1 MDVLLFGDQTDPEII
16 PYLRGHLSA
25 PVDSPLVSSF
35 LKSTSCALRRSI
47 ADLPAYLRQQ
57 LPPFASLEEF
67 IRCYT
72 STPRKNAVVEST
84 LLCVAQLADY
94 ITLAENA
101 RDFSDRKRIIL
112 GLSPGL
118 IAGVTASVLPP
129 GSAGIP
135 FAVEAVQIAF
145 RLALYISRCADRLH
159 PASDAANPESWTI
172 TVAGLSEEGA
182 RSLLEHFDEAVPLP
196 KPNRP
201 YISAVSHSAVS
212 LSGPPSTLERL
223 LHHHS
228 NAFQGCQIT
237 SVPVFGPYHA
247 PHIHDQL
254 CWEDILDFNVLD
266 EFETLAQKP
275 AVPVLSP
282 RDGTPYSPE
291 SVGVLYQQAI
301 ADILTSCQNR
311 SSIIAQCCIHASGGD
326 GGSRLLR
333 LGPSQSVD
341 DFLITLEAQAQGSLH
356 LFDWKEGISTTRDHC
371 HGSKKDKIAI
381 VGMSGRF
388 PGAQDL
394 DDFWKVPP
402 DRFDAQAHYDPS
414 GKGKN
419 KSHTPF
425 GCFVENAGLFDP
437 RFFNMSPREA
447 TQTDPMQRLA
457 LITAY
462 EALEMAGYVP
472 NRTPSTRLDRIGT
485 FYGQTSDDWREIN
498 EAQDIDTYFITGGV
512 RAFGPGRINYHF
524 GFSGPSFNVDTAC
537 SSSMAAL
544 HMACNAL
551 WLRDCDTAITGG
563 LNIMTNP
570 DIFAGLSKGQFLSK
584 VGPCQTF
591 DNDADGYCRGDGIG
605 TLILKRLSDA
615 EADKDNILG
624 VILSAATNHSADA
637 ISITHPH
644 GGTQEILYRRV
655 LDQAGVDPNDID
667 YVEMHGTGTQAGDD
681 TEMRSVTNVF
691 APDQISRPTH
701 RQLYLGSVKA
711 NVGHGEAASGVTA
724 IIKSLL
730 MLRNNTI
737 PPHVGIKREINK
749 GFPDLAAR
757 NAHICLEATP
767 FPRPQTRTRR
777 IFVNN
782 FSAAG
787 GNTAVVIEDGNR
799 KTLDGTDDRLMHVV
813 SMSARSL
820 SSLKAN
826 LCSLVEYLD
835 MHPDVSLPSLSYTTT
850 ARRIHHNYR
859 FSIAARDIATVR
871 KACSEAA
878 QKDTIPVPSAPR
890 IAFTFTGQGSIY
902 PRISADL
909 FESSTL
915 YRDSIMEFDSIATR
929 FNFQS
934 FMPLLNGTTDDIS
947 KLSPV
952 LVQVGQVSIE
962 MALTRLWHSWGIM
975 PQVVVGHSLGEYAA
989 LFAAG
994 VLSAS
999 DTIYLVGS
1007 RAQILENNCKAGSH
1021 SMLAVKCDLS
1031 MVQDLVSSGSLEVA
1045 CINSATEI
1053 VLSGESPDIDA
1064 AKAMLSER
1072 GVMATRLNV
1081 PYAFHSTQIDAILSN
1096 FRHVAASVTFRE
1108 PQCTVLSPLLGRSLL
1123 KDDINADY
1131 LCRHARETVNFF
1143 AALEAAIRNTC
1154 IDNETVFVEIGPHPV
1169 CTGFLKS
1176 TMRPDIATSSSL
1188 NRKQTA
1194 WETLAMAA
1202 SLLDSKGAHLNWS
1215 EFHRDFEDALELL
1228 ELPAYQWSLLNYW
1241 IDYRGNWC
1249 LSKGGS
1255 LSLPSSTNSPPP
1267 LATTA
1272 VQRVIEEVFRDT
1284 RNMLVAETDLSRPD
1298 LRVVLA
1304 GHMVNEVALC
1314 PSSLYGD
1321 IGVTVGQYMYKRMF
1335 PDVENSAIPCMN
1347 VCNMQVPK
1355 TLIAKPDSPQLIK
1368 IVAAA
1373 DNAKSNIN
1381 ITISTEE
1388 GDHAKFTV
1396 TFGASSEWLA
1406 EWQRTAYLVE
1416 SRMKMLLSGMA
1427 NGEGHLLRKEM
1438 AYKLFAG
1445 FVEYEPTFQ
1454 GINTVVLDPTQWEAT
1469 AEIILMSPKPDQSFV
1484 IPPYWIDSI
1493 GHLSGFIMNVHPAVD
1508 NKTDVF
1514 VSHGW
1519 DTMQFARTLLP
1530 GKKYQTYVR
1539 MTEIEGT
1546 NIVAGDVY
1554 CFEDSTIV
1562 GLFGGL
1568 KFMRIPRRVLD
1579 QVLPRRGGALH
1590 KVITP
1595 EKPQIA
1601 PKTEASAFE
1610 FSSKNVARNAAPPP
1624 PSNVSITSRVLA
1636 IVAEECGVD
1645 QSELADPN
1653 NFADLGVDSLMQLA
1667 ISSRMREE
1675 LELEVSSSLFIDHPT
1690 IGHLKDYLGELEP
1703 ISDYQEH
1710 SDTSSSKSSSEVTG
1724 SQLSSQDDDTPRT
1737 TPSQRHTPPLEEES
1751 RILKLSESLHL
1762 VPQGP
1767 VVHPLREA
1775 PLHPHKKATSFLLQG
1790 NPKTAQIKLFL
1801 FPDGGGSA
1809 ASYAQIPDLSPDVV
1823 VYGLNSPFMTTPEE
1837 YTCGVSGIAR
1847 YYINE
1852 MRRRQP
1858 RGPYNVGGWSA
1869 GGVIAFEGAQQLI
1882 RAGEQVER
1890 LILIDSP
1897 CPLTIEP
1904 LPISLH
1910 RWFNT
1915 LGLLGDGDPK
1925 KIPAWLLPHF
1935 QASINALSTYNARS
1949 VDPIRA
1955 PRTFIIWC
1963 EDGVCKHPTDP
1974 RPDPYPYGHAQF
1986 LLENKTD
1993 FGPQLWDAMVGMDNI
2008 VLSHVPG
2015 NHFTMMRSP
2024 YVSALGDA
2032 IRRAFIS

>member
-16 PYLRGHLSA
+16 SYLHGLLSA
-25 PVDSPLVSSF
+25 PVDTPLVSSF
-35 LKSTSCALRRSI
+35 LKATSCALRRNI

-67 IRCYT
+67 IRCYNN
-72 STPRKNAVVEST
+72 SDPCKNAVVEST

-94 ITLAENA
+94 ISLTENV
-101 RDFSDRKRIIL
+101 RDFPDRERIIL

-118 IAGVTASVLPP
+118 IAGATASVLPP

-145 RLALYISRCADRLH
+145 RLALYIGRCADRLH
-159 PASDAANPESWTI
+159 LATDAANPEPWTI
-172 TVAGLSEEGA
+172 TVAGLTEEGA
-182 RSLLEHFDEAVPLP
+182 RSLLEHFDEAVALP
-196 KPNRP
+196 GPNRP
-201 YISAVSHSAVS
+201 YISAISHSAVS

-247 PHIHDQL
+247 PHIHEQL
-254 CWEDILDFNVLD
+254 HWEDILDFNVLD
-266 EFETLAQKP
+266 EFKTVAQKP

-282 RDGTPYSPE
+282 RDGTPYSAE
-291 SVGVLYQQAI
+291 SPKALYQRVI

-311 SSIIAQCCIHASGGD
+311 STLIAQCCTHASAGEGE
-326 GGSRLLR
+326 SRLLQ
-333 LGPSQSVD
+333 LGPGHSVD
-341 DFLITLEAQAQGSLH
+341 DFLITLEAQAQGSLR
-356 LFDWKEGISTTRDHC
+356 LFDWKKSISTTRDHC
-371 HGSKKDKIAI
+371 YGSKKDKIAI

-544 HMACNAL
+544 HLACNAL

-644 GGTQEILYRRV
+644 GPTQEILYRRV

-681 TEMRSVTNVF
+681 TEMHSVTNVF
-691 APDQISRPTH
+691 APARIPRPAH

-730 MLRNNTI
+730 MLRNSTI

-757 NAHICLEATP
+757 NARICFEPTP
-767 FPRPQTRTRR
+767 FPRPQTCPRR

-787 GNTAVVIEDGNR
+787 GNTAVVMEDGPRRSLN
-799 KTLDGTDDRLMHVV
+799 GTDDRTLHVISV
-813 SMSARSL
+813 SARSL

-859 FSIAARDIATVR
+859 FSIAARDVTAVK

-890 IAFTFTGQGSIY
+890 ILFTFTGQGSIY
-902 PRISADL
+902 PRVSADL
-909 FESSTL
+909 FESCTL
-915 YRDSIMEFDSIATR
+915 YRDSIMEFDAIATS
-929 FNFQS
+929 FNFPS
-934 FMPLLNGTTDDIS
+934 FMPLLNGANDDIS
-947 KLSPV
+947 KLPPV

-962 MALTRLWHSWGIM
+962 MALTRLWNSWGIK

-994 VLSAS
+994 VLSAN

-1007 RAQILENNCKAGSH
+1007 RAQLLENHCKAGSH

-1031 MVQDLVSSGSLEVA
+1031 TVEDLVSSGSLEIA

-1064 AKAMLSER
+1064 AKALFSER
-1072 GVMATRLNV
+1072 GIMATRLNV
-1081 PYAFHSTQIDAILSN
+1081 PYAFHSTQIDAIVSD

-1123 KDDINADY
+1123 ENDVNADY

-1143 AALEAAIRNTC
+1143 AAIETAIHNRH
-1154 IDNETVFVEIGPHPV
+1154 IDDETVFVEIGPHPV

-1202 SLLDSKGAHLNWS
+1202 SFLDSKGAQLNWN

-1228 ELPAYQWSLLNYW
+1228 ELPAYRWSLSNYW
-1241 IDYRGNWC
+1241 IDYRNNWC

-1255 LSLPSSTNSPPP
+1255 LDSLSPVKSTPFLP
-1267 LATTA
+1267 TTA
-1272 VQRVIEEVFRDT
+1272 VQNIVEEIFGDT
-1284 RNMLVAETDLSRPD
+1284 RNMLVAEADLSRPD
-1298 LRVVLA
+1298 LRAVLA

-1321 IGVTVGQYMYKRMF
+1321 IGTTIGQYMYKRMF
-1335 PDVENSAIPCMN
+1335 PDVGIDATPCMN
-1347 VCNMQVPK
+1347 VCNMEVPK
-1355 TLIAKPDSPQLIK
+1355 TLIAKPDSPQVMK
-1368 IVAAA
+1368 IVATA
-1373 DNAKSNIN
+1373 NHTKSVID

-1396 TFGASSEWLA
+1396 TFGTSSEWLA

-1416 SRMKMLLSGMA
+1416 SRMKTLLSGTA
-1427 NGEGHLLRKEM
+1427 NANSHLLRKEM

-1445 FVEYEPTFQ
+1445 FVEYEQTFQ
-1454 GINTVVLDPTQWEAT
+1454 GIDTVVLDPTQWEAT
-1469 AEIILMSPKPDQSFV
+1469 AEIILTDPKPDQSFV
-1484 IPPYWIDSI
+1484 MPPYWIDSV
-1493 GHLSGFIMNVHPAVD
+1493 GHLSGFIMNVHPAVN
-1508 NKTDVF
+1508 NKADVF

-1519 DTMQFARTLLP
+1519 DSMRFARTLLP
-1530 GKKYQTYVR
+1530 GRKYQTYVR
-1539 MTEIEGT
+1539 MAEIEGT
-1546 NIVAGDVY
+1546 NIVSGDVY
-1554 CFEDSTIV
+1554 CFEDSTII

-1579 QVLPRRGGALH
+1579 QVLPRRGGALPRA
-1590 KVITP
+1590 VAS
-1595 EKPQIA
+1595 ERPQIV

-1610 FSSKNVARNAAPPP
+1610 MSSKNVTHNTAPPH
-1624 PSNVSITSRVLA
+1624 STVSVTSRVLA

-1675 LELEVSSSLFIDHPT
+1675 LELEVPSSLFIDYPT
-1690 IGHLKDYLGELEP
+1690 IGHLKDYLGELEQA
-1703 ISDYQEH
+1703 SDSQDH
-1710 SDTSSSKSSSEVTG
+1710 SDTSSSKSSSAVTG
-1724 SQLSSQDDDTPRT
+1724 SQLSSQDDDTART
-1737 TPSQRHTPPLEEES
+1737 TPSRDTSPSEIES
-1751 RILKLSESLHL
+1751 RILKLPESLDK
-1762 VPQGP
+1762 VSQGP
-1767 VVHPLREA
+1767 VVHPLSEA
-1775 PLHPHKKATSFLLQG
+1775 PLLPHKKATSFLLQG
-1790 NPKTAQIKLFL
+1790 NPKTARMKLFL

-1809 ASYAQIPDLSPDVV
+1809 ASYAQIPELSPDVV

-1915 LGLLGDGDPK
+1915 LGLLGDGNPS

-1963 EDGVCKHPTDP
+1963 EDGVCKNPTDP

-2008 VLSHVPG
+2008 VLDHVPG
-2015 NHFTMMRSP
+2015 NHFTMMRPP
-2024 YVSALGDA
+2024 YVCALGDG